1 MFYSSISG
9 YQGSG
14 SRDPVHLRIGKK
26 DKLPYVDTG
35 VASPYL
41 AMLTDIPQA
50 LNPSQKLPAL
60 PILTVNSAAALLGR
74 GFLATNQAI
83 DRLVKGNILA
93 SNGFR
98 ARPGEPNRR
107 YARGAGSQLRS

>member
-1 MFYSSISG
+1 M
-9 YQGSG
+9 
-14 SRDPVHLRIGKK
+14 
-26 DKLPYVDTG
+26 DTG

-41 AMLTDIPQA
+41 AMLTDIPKA

-60 PILTVNSAAALLGR
+60 LILTVHSAAALLGR

-93 SNGFR
+93 SIR
-98 ARPGEPNRR
+98 AGRRNRAFEAPELISAFWKTLENHTDISCPTLTFPSSFVR
-107 YARGAGSQLRS
+107 